1 MRSLAEHRKLSIR
14 TRFYV
19 VAAKVPDVDRRK
31 MFYSCEHCSP
41 RLVSISV
48 VPDIDSP
55 HETDTMWVMQ
65 YGQFLDHDLTS
76 TPVFRMS
83 MFYNS

>member
-1 MRSLAEHRKLSIR
+1 MAQDGTDLPSA
-14 TRFYV
+14 
-19 VAAKVPDVDRRK
+19 
-31 MFYSCEHCSP
+31 

-55 HETDTMWVMQ
+55 SQTNTLWVMQ

-83 MFYNS
+83 MYNLRYPVYV